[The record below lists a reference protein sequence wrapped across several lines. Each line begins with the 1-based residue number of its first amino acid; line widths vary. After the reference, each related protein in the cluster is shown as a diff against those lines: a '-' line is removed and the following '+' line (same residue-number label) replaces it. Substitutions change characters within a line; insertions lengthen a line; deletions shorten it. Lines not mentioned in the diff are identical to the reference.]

1 MKTKYNHLRSK
12 RGDIMESYSSRK
24 KKWMMLIFLLFIISF
39 AFNVSA
45 ISSFG
50 GSSSATY
57 TTSSYTG
64 TSFQSFYGSEMY
76 TYWPILGDRDT
87 CEARQDM
94 LLQVVPAG
102 CQPVVVRSDI
112 IAEQNVPVFCQ
123 IQALKLNPYVEIKD
137 IRSITFSGVRGY
149 PQEVV
154 GTGFHP
160 ARAAL
165 RTNDRLIGSPLAN
178 NIGYAVII
186 LKKQPN
192 ETALP
197 EFINMTLAAR
207 IEYDTSNSLGIG
219 NTEFSLSPVSEQEWA
234 TEKLKQSFWQG
245 RYSVRLEEA
254 YDDFGIVSIYSG
266 NKKIV
271 TTRVDKGKVSS
282 DIYLPGMYC
291 RAGLQ
296 IHYDGFRSADKKARI
311 EVTSDSGTDV
321 FDVYG
326 PSSGQSAGSSFL
338 NGCRVNSIDINND
351 GTGST
356 TIMCASQKITLRM
369 GSTSITETIIPKSA
383 IVISSNNGGTEI
395 YAVYL
400 DDSVVGA
407 GNAGNYSIQKK
418 GSGEW
423 QLYYQKTSA
432 SSQVNKESELK
443 DEKNKWM
450 VTLKNELIAR
460 RQGKTTAD
468 MTERVY
474 SGDTEKVVNDALDSY
489 KGVVDDYT
497 SEKTGVNA
505 GDEYYGVKAIDAAIS
520 LAEYA
525 QKQRTQV
532 MLYDKFLEKYPL
544 HPEIN
549 GKISGKERLL
559 SYDASK
565 SSDVVKINNQW
576 VSIKLIELS
585 KPKSEEVSAVVA
597 FAGSELNLKLDESR
611 EVSLGGAS
619 GMANVTLVETPTVN
633 SAKVKVSCSSAS
645 GKRETR
651 TESVSLNRETL
662 FCGKQLTLKDTTVPK
677 VATVRLTSTT
687 RSLGSETNITIGIG
701 IEKRAI
707 QLTPDEAL
715 SKASK
720 LNKSIEQWE
729 KISEA
734 LGKMVTGLK
743 ATCFATSGILTVKT
757 FLTGMS
763 GEGIARQQVMKG
775 RGGWNEKCQG
785 IIAQNPGMTLSQC
798 FSENADAIN
807 RDVKALAQGYTLTND
822 KLKEIEA
829 KDTISSG
836 FGGSKIVNRS
846 AAAKDLIKE
855 LRSSYG
861 SQTIKL
867 TSGETTVNS
876 LIDEGS
882 YDRNEVSYEQ
892 LRDMYSSLSVQ
903 SGTTGL
909 ATDSGK
915 TIVSE
920 KLKTI
925 GVDVKSRLDDNTLRN
940 GILGSSTLKGTGLA
954 KSDIDAF
961 APKNSIEGYYDGAV
975 LSSADA
981 AKLGVTVDKDTP
993 AKIITYNHQPYLLTL
1008 SSQGS
1013 SASKYGITGIYAMDK
1028 ETYKVGDKL
1037 DMKTNS
1043 EAQAITQRVSVF
1055 NKLDAKS
1062 YNNYYQDPEVRYY
1075 ESEPYKGLPAIVPVD
1090 TQKGWY
1096 VATKQSLGVLGS
1108 SGLQSFKANGRVA
1121 SFWVCNVGENHIA
1134 EFFTGL
1140 GDDVCTEFNLDSGQT
1155 LRKFP
1160 GLSDAEAQRV
1170 VQDSISALNEASDKY
1185 TSGIRSVMIRGKM
1198 YKVGNPA
1205 SNIATSQCQDFM
1217 DPNDCKILFNVCD
1230 PVICPAS
1237 RCDFGGKYPVQDV
1250 IQTGIVGSAL
1260 LCLPNVKE
1268 VAIPVCLTGIQAG
1281 IDSLVSVMKSYRDCL
1296 QENANTGKTVGICD
1310 EIHSIYMCEFFWK
1323 QAAPLA
1329 NVLLPKLIEG
1339 AYSGGLQGTRG
1350 GGEYL
1355 TVQGAWDNAKKSL
1368 DFFTQNYAVNAITAF
1383 NVRSTEEAGTEF
1395 CKTYISLKGPKSI
1408 KSLLEPDSPPQFYAK
1423 FDAIKYST
1431 ATVPPTSQYKVYYH
1445 IFGGKDSGVYYN
1457 IYLKN
1462 PPATSYYYSTP
1473 TIQVASGFIQRG
1485 GYASQTRDFTAP
1497 EGYKELCVRINDN
1510 EQCGFNSVTSDF
1522 GLNQLS
1528 DKYAQRQ
1535 MTDKGVTTEKGCISG
1550 NPNALAL
1557 INLNVQAGVESVIDP
1572 QIYNNGI
1579 VRICSTKNPGSSTD
1593 NTRFVAVGY
1602 CDDPRVICWLDK
1614 NSVSNAISQSNIGVK
1629 NATLQELENMTIA
1642 NIGASGELYTI
1653 AVAESVITALKA
1665 KYAALILTKSNVANA
1680 TALLD
1685 EITTESQKIYL
1696 NSQKADIAL
1705 LKARVKDKIAR
1716 AYLDE
1721 ILSAERG
1728 VSVTVKPAD
1737 TDTIG
1742 TTTYTYYLDSSSV
1755 IYGSISVNPIN
1766 LDGNKINL
1774 AISKPSTLFVIKKD
1788 NTLARAGTIGSDGKI
1803 TIIPNLDSILTQ
1815 GLVDSTTA
1823 EHANRLNGATLADL
1837 EGEGWLVSGSSST
1850 TLTSSSSSSSTTTY
1864 KTLGFDS
1871 NTVVYRADL
1880 KIGSASNILGY
1891 ESCTAIFNGDNIG
1904 ISKKKTDS
1912 DDAWSFYTMSNGNW
1926 VITEDIISS
1935 DIQGLK
1941 DDLIVACNEK
1951 KSTMTVTS
1959 GPVLT

>member
-1 MKTKYNHLRSK
+1 MIIEKTKLSYLMSERVNNI
-12 RGDIMESYSSRK
+12 GESYSCHNKRK
-24 KKWMMLIFLLFIISF
+24 INILALVFLLFTIIFTFS
-39 AFNVSA
+39 VSA
-45 ISSFG
+45 VSSFG
-50 GSSSATY
+50 GSTSASY
-57 TTSSYTG
+57 STSSYTG

-94 LLQVVPAG
+94 ILQVVPAG

-154 GTGFHP
+154 GTGFQP

-165 RTNDRLIGSPLAN
+165 RTNDRLLGSPLAN

-197 EFINMTLAAR
+197 DFINMTLAAR
-207 IEYDTSNSLGIG
+207 IEYDSSNALGIG
-219 NTEFSLSPVSEQEWA
+219 NTEFSLSPVSESEWA

-245 RYSVRLEEA
+245 RYSVRLDEA
-254 YDDFGIVSIYSG
+254 YDDFAIVSIYSG
-266 NKKIV
+266 DKKIV

-321 FDVYG
+321 FDVDG
-326 PSSGQSAGSSFL
+326 PSSGQSGGSSFL
-338 NGCRVNSIDINND
+338 NRCRVNSIDINND
-351 GTGST
+351 GTGSV
-356 TIMCASQKITLRM
+356 TIMCDAQKIVLKM
-369 GSTSITETIIPKSA
+369 GSTSITETIIPKGA
-383 IVISSNNGGTEI
+383 IVSSSDAGGTQI
-395 YAVYL
+395 SWVYL

-407 GNAGNYSIQKK
+407 GNGGNYSIQKK
-418 GSGEW
+418 GTGEW
-423 QLYYQKTSA
+423 QLFYRKTST
-432 SSQVNKESELK
+432 SSAVSKEK
-443 DEKNKWM
+443 DLTDANNKWM

-460 RQGKTTAD
+460 QQGKTTGD

-474 SGDTEKVVNDALDSY
+474 SGDAEKNVNDALDAY

-505 GDEYYGVKAIDAAIS
+505 GDEYYGVKALDAAIS

-525 QKQRTQV
+525 QKQRTQI

-549 GKISGKERLL
+549 GKIAGKERLL

-585 KPKSEEVSAVVA
+585 KPKSEEVSALVA
-597 FAGSELNLKLDESR
+597 FAGTDLNLRLGEKAQ
-611 EVSLGGAS
+611 EVSLAAS
-619 GMANVTLVETPTVN
+619 GTAKVTLEETPTVN
-633 SAKVKVSCSSAS
+633 SAKIKVICPLIS
-645 GKRETR
+645 GKAESR
-651 TESVSLNRETL
+651 TETVSLNRETT

-677 VATVRLTSTT
+677 VATVRLTSSA

-707 QLTPDEAL
+707 QLTPEVAID
-715 SKASK
+715 KANK
-720 LNKSIEQWE
+720 LNKTIAQWE
-729 KISEA
+729 KISEG
-734 LGKMVTGLK
+734 LGKVVTGLK
-743 ATCFATSGILTVKT
+743 AACFATSGILTVKT

-775 RGGWNEKCQG
+775 KGGWNEKCQG
-785 IIAQNPGMTLSQC
+785 MIAQNPGMTLSQC

-836 FGGSKIVNRS
+836 FGGSKVVNRS
-846 AAAKDLIKE
+846 AAARDLIKE
-855 LRSSYG
+855 LRGSYG
-861 SQTIKL
+861 SQTVKL
-867 TSGETTVNS
+867 TNGETTVNS

-915 TIVSE
+915 AIVSE

-925 GVDVKSRLDDNTLRN
+925 GVDVKSRLDDNTLKQ

-975 LSSADA
+975 LSSSDA

-993 AKIITYNHQPYLLTL
+993 AKIITYNSKPYLLTL
-1008 SSQGS
+1008 SSTTTSG
-1013 SASKYGITGIYAMDK
+1013 SKYKIDSIYSMK
-1028 ETYKVGDKL
+1028 ESGGDYVVDSKL
-1037 DMKTNS
+1037 DSKTSS
-1043 EAQAITQRVSVF
+1043 EAKSITERVSVF

-1075 ESEPYKGLPAIVPVD
+1075 ESEPYKGLPALVPVD

-1096 VATKQSLGVLGS
+1096 VATKQSLGALGS

-1134 EFFTGL
+1134 EFLTGL

-1160 GLSDAEAQRV
+1160 GLSDTEAQRV

-1185 TSGIRSVMIRGKM
+1185 TAGVRSVMIRGKM

-1260 LCLPNVKE
+1260 LCLPNIKE
-1268 VAIPVCLTGIQAG
+1268 VAVPVCLTGIQAG
-1281 IDSLVSVMKSYRDCL
+1281 IDGLVSVMKSYRDCL
-1296 QENANTGKTVGICD
+1296 AENANTGKTVGICD
-1310 EIHSIYMCEFFWK
+1310 EINSIYMCEFFWK

-1329 NVLLPKLIEG
+1329 NVLLPKLVES

-1395 CKTYISLKGPKSI
+1395 CKAYISLKGPKSI

-1457 IYLKN
+1457 VYLKN

-1473 TIQVASGFIQRG
+1473 TIQVASGFIQKG

-1522 GLNQLS
+1522 ALNQLS
-1528 DKYAQRQ
+1528 DTYAQQQ
-1535 MTDKGVTTEKGCISG
+1535 MTDKDVTTEKGCISG
-1550 NPNALAL
+1550 NSNALAL
-1557 INLNVQAGVESVIDP
+1557 TNLNVQAGVENAIDP

-1602 CDDPRVICWLDK
+1602 CDDPRIICWLDK
-1614 NSVSNAISQSNIGVK
+1614 NSVNNAISQSNLGVK

-1653 AVAESVITALKA
+1653 SVAESVIAALRA
-1665 KYAALILTKSNVANA
+1665 KYVALILTKSNVASA

-1696 NSQKADIAL
+1696 NSQKADVAL
-1705 LKARVKDKIAR
+1705 LKAQVKDKIAR

-1728 VSVTVKPAD
+1728 VSVTVTPA
-1737 TDTIG
+1737 
-1742 TTTYTYYLDSSSV
+1742 TT
-1755 IYGSISVNPIN
+1755 
-1766 LDGNKINL
+1766 
-1774 AISKPSTLFVIKKD
+1774 
-1788 NTLARAGTIGSDGKI
+1788 
-1803 TIIPNLDSILTQ
+1803 
-1815 GLVDSTTA
+1815 DSTTTTA
-1823 EHANRLNGATLADL
+1823 VEGGTYRLGDAKAFGSSGEQLQPILFDESELSIAVGSDKLFFVQGSSTPSQIGNINGGLIAITAPAVAGLVKSGSITQELSNHINNLNGVTVSEL
-1837 EGEGWLVSGSSST
+1837 EGEGYRYAKPTST
-1850 TLTSSSSSSSTTTY
+1850 ATTT
-1864 KTLGFDS
+1864 TTPATTTPAFNTAPVDS
-1871 NTVVYRADL
+1871 LN
-1880 KIGSASNILGY
+1880 S
-1891 ESCTAIFNGDNIG
+1891 
-1904 ISKKKTDS
+1904 
-1912 DDAWSFYTMSNGNW
+1912 
-1926 VITEDIISS
+1926 
-1935 DIQGLK
+1935 GL
-1941 DDLIVACNEK
+1941 N
-1951 KSTMTVTS
+1951 
-1959 GPVLT
+1959 